1 MLTAAIGR
9 VQSLDQDKESK
20 DPGGAAHRGS
30 QSFICA
36 PMSAL
41 GLSHQFW
48 PTQAMSAFPPKA
60 TKKADV
66 PDWSL
71 SANSGC
77 EQSQQRNRYSITSS
91 AWASS
96 VGGIVRP
103 RALAVVR
110 LMMRSN
116 FVGCST
122 GMSPG
127 FAPRRILST

>member
-9 VQSLDQDKESK
+9 VQSLDQDKKSK

-41 GLSHQFW
+41 GLSRQFW

-71 SANSGC
+71 SANSC
-77 EQSQQRNRYSITSS
+77 HMRRSKQHLYSITSS
-91 AWASS
+91 ARASTD
-96 VGGIVRP
+96 GGISRP
-103 RALAVVR
+103 SALAVLW
-110 LMMRSN
+110 LMTSSYLVGVCTGRSAGFSPLRMRS
-116 FVGCST
+116 T
-122 GMSPG
+122 
-127 FAPRRILST
+127 